1 MIPNDTGGKVG
12 VLNDV
17 HDLISVAEDMKLP
30 DTLREVKPRQT
41 YMVPMNME
49 LLHSVQAVC
58 FTGRTQ
64 INWLLQLAKTDFKYT
79 MHIDG
84 VHKLHHGEWI
94 LVTIGPHVLNRAADG
109 TVRNTNMIPN
119 DTNMIS
125 YDIV

>member
-1 MIPNDTGGKVG
+1 MISLSGGKVG

-30 DTLREVKPRQT
+30 DTLSEVKPRQT

-64 INWLLQLAKTDFKYT
+64 INWLLQLAETDFKYT

>member
-1 MIPNDTGGKVG
+1 MIQHVSLTGGKVG

-30 DTLREVKPRQT
+30 DTLSEVKPRQT

-64 INWLLQLAKTDFKYT
+64 INWLLQLAETDFKYT

-94 LVTIGPHVLNRAADG
+94 LVTIGPHVLNRSADG
-109 TVRNTNMIPN
+109 TVRNTNMIP
-119 DTNMIS
+119 MIQT
-125 YDIV
+125 

>member
-1 MIPNDTGGKVG
+1 MISLTGGKVG

-30 DTLREVKPRQT
+30 DTLSEVKPRQT

-64 INWLLQLAKTDFKYT
+64 INWLLQLAETDFKYT

-109 TVRNTNMIPN
+109 TVRNTNMISN

>member
-1 MIPNDTGGKVG
+1 MISLTGGKVG

-30 DTLREVKPRQT
+30 DTLSEVKPRQT

-64 INWLLQLAKTDFKYT
+64 IKWLLQLAETDFKYT

-109 TVRNTNMIPN
+109 TVRNTNMIP
-119 DTNMIS
+119 MIS

>member
-1 MIPNDTGGKVG
+1 MISLYTGGKYG
-12 VLNDV
+12 MLNDV
-17 HDLISVAEDMKLP
+17 HDLVSVAEDMKLP
-30 DTLREVKPRQT
+30 DTLSEVRPRQT

-64 INWLLQLAKTDFKYT
+64 INWLLQLAETDFKYT

-119 DTNMIS
+119 DTN
-125 YDIV
+125 DTK

>member
-1 MIPNDTGGKVG
+1 MISLTGGKVG

-17 HDLISVAEDMKLP
+17 HDLVSVAEDMKLP
-30 DTLREVKPRQT
+30 DTLSEVRPRQT

-64 INWLLQLAKTDFKYT
+64 INWLVQLAETDFKYT

-119 DTNMIS
+119 DTKKIS

>member
-1 MIPNDTGGKVG
+1 MISLTGGKVG

-30 DTLREVKPRQT
+30 DTLSEVKPRQT

-64 INWLLQLAKTDFKYT
+64 IKWLLQLAETDFKYT

>member
-1 MIPNDTGGKVG
+1 MISLTGGKVG

-30 DTLREVKPRQT
+30 DTLSEVRPRQT

-64 INWLLQLAKTDFKYT
+64 INWLLQLAETDFKYT

-109 TVRNTNMIPN
+109 TVRNTNMISN

>member
-1 MIPNDTGGKVG
+1 MISLTGGKVG

-30 DTLREVKPRQT
+30 DTLSEVKPRQT

-64 INWLLQLAKTDFKYT
+64 INWLVQLAETDFKYT

-119 DTNMIS
+119 DTKMIS

>member
-1 MIPNDTGGKVG
+1 MISLTGGKVG

-30 DTLREVKPRQT
+30 DTLSEVKPRQT

-64 INWLLQLAKTDFKYT
+64 INWLLQLAETDFKYT

>member
-1 MIPNDTGGKVG
+1 MILNILIAGGMRG
-12 VLNDV
+12 MLNDV
-17 HDLISVAEDMKLP
+17 HDLVCVAEDMKLP
-30 DTLREVKPRQT
+30 DSLSEVIHGKA

-64 INWLLQLAKTDFKYT
+64 IKWLLQLAETDFKYT

-94 LVTIGPHVLNRAADG
+94 LVTIGPHVLNRSADG
-109 TVRNTNMIPN
+109 TVRNTNMIQ
-119 DTNMIS
+119 
-125 YDIV
+125 

>member
-1 MIPNDTGGKVG
+1 MISLTGGKVG

-30 DTLREVKPRQT
+30 DTLSEVKPRQT

-64 INWLLQLAKTDFKYT
+64 INWLLQLAETDFKYT

-119 DTNMIS
+119 DIL
-125 YDIV
+125 

>member
-1 MIPNDTGGKVG
+1 MISLTGGKVG

-30 DTLREVKPRQT
+30 DTLSEVKPRQT

-64 INWLLQLAKTDFKYT
+64 INWLLQLAETDFKYT

-119 DTNMIS
+119 DTSMIS
-125 YDIV
+125 YYIV

>member
-1 MIPNDTGGKVG
+1 MISLTGGKVG

-30 DTLREVKPRQT
+30 DTLSEVKPRQT

-64 INWLLQLAKTDFKYT
+64 INWLLQLAETDFKYT

-119 DTNMIS
+119 DTNMIL
-125 YDIV
+125 YDTR